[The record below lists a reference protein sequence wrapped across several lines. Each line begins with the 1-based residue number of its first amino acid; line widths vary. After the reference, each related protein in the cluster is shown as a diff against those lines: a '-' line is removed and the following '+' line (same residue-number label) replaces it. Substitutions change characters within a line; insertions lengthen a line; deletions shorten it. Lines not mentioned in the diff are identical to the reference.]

1 MHTAPQVEDDHVVGS
16 NERIETMRYNQF
28 GQLAEHAGAGAY
40 PLTFGYD
47 LAGNRT
53 TMTDGNQSTTT
64 WEFDALNRVTRK
76 LYADGKDAAY
86 TYDGAGNLLSRR
98 DGKQQTTAYLYNA
111 YQQPTL
117 VDYPTNPDVSFA
129 YDRLG
134 RRTTLTRD
142 GTVTGWSYDP
152 AGRLQSEQQGEVGKT
167 VAYAYDLEG
176 HRTAM
181 NVTGVPTDAAPDW
194 QTQYSYD
201 EAGRLE
207 LLLDPRISATDP
219 FRYTWKDNANL
230 LTAIST
236 PLGGATTKSYDFGGR
251 LTNISATHGSTAINS
266 YSYSYDAASQRTK
279 ETASVGVRKFGY
291 DEKRQLTSVARVTG
305 SDEVPDP
312 THQYGFTY
320 DPIGNRQTAT
330 TNGASTSYT
339 ANNVN
344 QYTQIAAATPAHD
357 DNGNETTD
365 GAGKTFEWD
374 EENRLAAVVQGSTR
388 SEYRYDGLS
397 RRVEK
402 RVYQD
407 GQLTIHRRFLYDGW
421 NLLAELTLT
430 GPTETIERTYTWGLD
445 LSLTPQGAGGVGGLL
460 AAKDNTGAF
469 SYHYDGNGNVTD
481 LVDTDG
487 AVTAH
492 YEYGPF
498 GEALRVTG
506 SYAGQNPFRFSTK
519 YADDETGLLYYG
531 YRYYTPE
538 TGRWLSRD
546 PIGEAGGM
554 NLYGFCANDSANL
567 IDPLGQDFIA
577 VTASEVMHGTMHPII
592 VSFTGCP
599 PELNKV
605 YKTEDLLAT
614 IGVDVIASIDL
625 MRSPEYSKRET
636 QDWKIWRRVPGS
648 RGHVGWFIDR
658 VAISYIRYTTGYGND
673 AYVVFAGS
681 AEKNGNKWDEITN
694 LAKNYKYASQD
705 PNSPQNWPYSQYS
718 DPFSYNGLLP
728 GNNSNTFMKYLT
740 ARAGLGS
747 DWAWQL
753 PGVFP
758 GNSTPS
764 IPTDRGGTSPRSA
777 WPGQVPVPWN
787 SPMPSHP

>member
-1 MHTAPQVEDDHVVGS
+1 
-16 NERIETMRYNQF
+16 
-28 GQLAEHAGAGAY
+28 
-40 PLTFGYD
+40 
-47 LAGNRT
+47 
-53 TMTDGNQSTTT
+53 
-64 WEFDALNRVTRK
+64 
-76 LYADGKDAAY
+76 
-86 TYDGAGNLLSRR
+86 
-98 DGKQQTTAYLYNA
+98 
-111 YQQPTL
+111 
-117 VDYPTNPDVSFA
+117 
-129 YDRLG
+129 
-134 RRTTLTRD
+134 
-142 GTVTGWSYDP
+142 
-152 AGRLQSEQQGEVGKT
+152 LQSEQQGEVGKT

-469 SYHYDGNGNVTD
+469 SYHYDGNGNVTE

-498 GEALRVTG
+498 GEVIRASG
-506 SYAGQNPFRFSTK
+506 AYASSNPFGFSTK
-519 YADDETGLLYYG
+519 FLDSESGYAYFG
-531 YRYYTPE
+531 YRFYSLSD
-538 TGRWLSRD
+538 GRWISRD
-546 PIGEAGGM
+546 PVGKRGGP
-554 NLYGFCANDSANL
+554 NLYSFNYNSPLAYV
-567 IDPLGQDFIA
+567 DPLGLTPIGKGCCTEANVDKVAAEYSRKAAAKTLADPARREFGGLICCKN
-577 VTASEVMHGTMHPII
+577 GTVRATEPHPGTIPIFYELPSGRRTYSNATVDPHIDLTGGRRRI
-592 VSFTGCP
+592 VSCN
-599 PELNKV
+599 ELFWFGGAIEV
-605 YKTEDLLAT
+605 AT
-614 IGVDVIASIDL
+614 YHSHLDNSKF
-625 MRSPEYSKRET
+625 SPEDTLYADQTGAPLYKGT
-636 QDWKIWRRVPGS
+636 PN
-648 RGHVGWFIDR
+648 DR
-658 VAISYIRYTTGYGND
+658 VERAD
-673 AYVVFAGS
+673 P
-681 AEKNGNKWDEITN
+681 
-694 LAKNYKYASQD
+694 D
-705 PNSPQNWPYSQYS
+705 PN
-718 DPFSYNGLLP
+718 YNP
-728 GNNSNTFMKYLT
+728 KIK
-740 ARAGLGS
+740 GS
-747 DWAWQL
+747 GGRG
-753 PGVFP
+753 PIK
-758 GNSTPS
+758 T
-764 IPTDRGGTSPRSA
+764 IP
-777 WPGQVPVPWN
+777 
-787 SPMPSHP
+787 